1 MTQKEVKKKRF
12 QKETD
17 TRAQSSSRNRRD
29 KTGVCL
35 FFLVSEDPPLCELEG
50 DPLSEGG
57 ESCIQGAVW
66 GRLASNGV
74 VGATIADTFVF
85 GAFFLAISL

>member
-1 MTQKEVKKKRF
+1 MSVISRRPEPSELTLGRRGHTLSYQDLARTLPCARLEV
-12 QKETD
+12 
-17 TRAQSSSRNRRD
+17 
-29 KTGVCL
+29 
-35 FFLVSEDPPLCELEG
+35 

-85 GAFFLAISL
+85 GHFFQHISL